1 MSSILSTALSG
12 LTAQTA
18 RLAVSASNVAN
29 LRSTGVKP
37 GEAPQA
43 GEFVPQQVALTSLE
57 GGGVRAR
64 AVDVDPPS
72 LRVYEPGAP
81 DADAEGFAHRP
92 NVDLASELV
101 TQLDARRNF
110 QANLK
115 VIEAEDER
123 LGELLDVIS

>member
-29 LRSTGVKP
+29 LRSTGAKP
-37 GEAPQA
+37 GETPQP
-43 GEFVPQQVALTSLE
+43 GEFVPQQVALTSVA
-57 GGGVRAR
+57 GGGVRASAV
-64 AVDVDPPS
+64 AVDPS
-72 LRVYEPGAP
+72 SIRAYEPGAP
-81 DADAEGFAHRP
+81 DADAEGFVYRP

-101 TQLDARRNF
+101 TQLDAQRNF

-123 LGELLDVIS
+123 LGDLLDVIS